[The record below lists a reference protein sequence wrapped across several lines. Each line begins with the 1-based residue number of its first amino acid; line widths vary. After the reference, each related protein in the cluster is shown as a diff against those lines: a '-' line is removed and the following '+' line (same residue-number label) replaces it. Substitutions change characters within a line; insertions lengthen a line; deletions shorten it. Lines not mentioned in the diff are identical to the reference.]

1 MDDNMY
7 PSMYGEA
14 IAAKYGVP
22 ADAVRCYVE
31 ALAGL
36 EIIGDVSY
44 ALDTATMVLYSAEA
58 GADDEIIDATIAA
71 HTRAR
76 YRGRH
81 RR

>member
-1 MDDNMY
+1 V
-7 PSMYGEA
+7 YGEA
-14 IAAKYGVP
+14 IAGKYGVP
-22 ADAVRCYVE
+22 ADAVRAYVE

-44 ALDTATMVLYSAEA
+44 ALDTASMVLYAAEA
-58 GADDEIIDATIAA
+58 GADDKIIDATITANQPSPPIVPG
-71 HTRAR
+71 